1 MAGIH
6 FFEND
11 DPDLVAQKALRVNLS
26 DLAAMAAEPMG
37 YLLSLALPPA
47 PFDRDIW
54 LEAFAAGLKKNQSE
68 YNWKLWGGDTV
79 STSGPVTISITAIGQ
94 TDKGKSL
101 TRSGAK
107 AGDNIYV
114 SGTLGD
120 AAGGLMVLENNL
132 DSEKYNLLVNRYHLP
147 EPRLKL
153 GRFLAGL
160 ATSAMDISDGL
171 MGDISHICENSG
183 VGARIFSKK
192 IPISK
197 PLGNLLET
205 NDDYSHLIWSGGDD
219 YELLFTAAPK
229 DNKVIA
235 DLSQELVLKLT
246 KIGEITAG
254 NEAILLN
261 DDGSIINTDKSGYRH
276 F

>member
-11 DPDLVAQKALRVNLS
+11 DPALIAEKALRVNLS
-26 DLAAMAAEPMG
+26 DLAAMAAEPLG
-37 YLLSLALPPA
+37 YLLSLAIPQPP
-47 PFDRDIW
+47 FETERW
-54 LEAFAAGLKKNQSE
+54 LEAFVTGLKKNQTE
-68 YNWKLWGGDTV
+68 FNWKLWGGDTV

-101 TRSGAK
+101 SRSGAQV
-107 AGDNIYV
+107 GDGIYV

-120 AAGGLMVLENNL
+120 AAGGLMVIENEL
-132 DSEKYNLLVNRYHLP
+132 DFEKYNQLINRYHLP

-153 GRFLAGL
+153 GKSLSGL

-192 IPISK
+192 IPISE
-197 PLGNLLET
+197 PFGNLLET
-205 NDDYSHLIWSGGDD
+205 KGDYSHLIWSGGDD
-219 YELLFTAAPK
+219 YEILFTAAQK
-229 DNKVIA
+229 DHNVIA
-235 DLSQELVLKLT
+235 DLSHKLGIKLT

-261 DDGSIINTDKSGYRH
+261 DDGSRINTNKSGYRH